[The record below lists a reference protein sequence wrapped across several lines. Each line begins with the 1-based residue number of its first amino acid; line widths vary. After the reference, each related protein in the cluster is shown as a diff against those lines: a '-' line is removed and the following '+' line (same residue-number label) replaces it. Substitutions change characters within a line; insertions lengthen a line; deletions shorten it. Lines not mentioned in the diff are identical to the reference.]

1 MGGESMKKIDLED
14 TISFVKDYLDLMWVI
29 HTHYESVIDADEIT
43 KYKIGIQTFL
53 LAAIE
58 QIKSL
63 YTVQESE

>member
-1 MGGESMKKIDLED
+1 MKKIDLED

-29 HTHYESVIDADEIT
+29 HTHYESIVDVDEIT

-58 QIKSL
+58 QIKTL
-63 YTVQESE
+63 YNDQVSE

>member
-1 MGGESMKKIDLED
+1 MKKIDLED

-29 HTHYESVIDADEIT
+29 HTHYESIVDPNEIT

-58 QIKSL
+58 KIETL
-63 YTVQESE
+63 

>member
-1 MGGESMKKIDLED
+1 MKKIDLED
-14 TISFVKDYLDLMWVI
+14 TISIVSDYLDLMWVI
-29 HTHYESVIDADEIT
+29 HTHYESIVDQNEIT

-63 YTVQESE
+63 YTIQESE

>member
-1 MGGESMKKIDLED
+1 MKKIDLED

-29 HTHYESVIDADEIT
+29 HTNYESSIDPNEVT

-63 YTVQESE
+63 YTEQESE

>member
-1 MGGESMKKIDLED
+1 MKKIDLED

-29 HTHYESVIDADEIT
+29 HTHYESIVDPEEIT

-58 QIKSL
+58 KIETL
-63 YTVQESE
+63 YTEQESE

>member
-1 MGGESMKKIDLED
+1 
-14 TISFVKDYLDLMWVI
+14 MWVI
-29 HTHYESVIDADEIT
+29 HTHYESIVDQNEIT

>member
-1 MGGESMKKIDLED
+1 MNKLDLED
-14 TISFVKDYLDLMWVI
+14 TISIIKDYLDLMWVI
-29 HTHYESVIDADEIT
+29 HTHYESIVDKNEIT

-63 YTVQESE
+63 DTEQESE

>member
-1 MGGESMKKIDLED
+1 MKKIDLED

>member
-1 MGGESMKKIDLED
+1 MKKIDLED

-63 YTVQESE
+63 YTEQESE

>member
-1 MGGESMKKIDLED
+1 MNKIDLED
-14 TISFVKDYLDLMWVI
+14 TLLIVKDYLDLMWVI
-29 HTHYESVIDADEIT
+29 HTHYESIVDPNEIT

-63 YTVQESE
+63 DTEQEYE